1 MKPTNILVRSLSGA
15 LYILLILAALWLRPF
30 GIIFLAMLFG
40 ICGLLEFQKIT
51 IGEEENSLG
60 TILADIACLLSVIA
74 MAVNPVYGGIFLV
87 VTLLIRFIEQLYILH
102 DNPLRHLGMS
112 MLSIF
117 YLGIPMACMVAYG
130 NEMHPILL
138 LLTFLM
144 IWIND
149 TGAFLVG
156 CTFGRHRLFERIS
169 PKKSWEGFFG
179 GLGFNIV
186 FAIIL
191 WLCGVSVGHEG
202 FGWAGWV
209 LFAIVVT
216 VIATFG
222 DLVESMIKRSL
233 HVKDS
238 GNVIPGHGGLL
249 DRIDSL
255 LFAVPASWVFFE
267 IVKMIC

>member
-1 MKPTNILVRSLSGA
+1 MI
-15 LYILLILAALWLRPF
+15 ILAALWLRPL
-30 GIIFLAMLFG
+30 GLIFLAALFG
-40 ICGLLEFQKIT
+40 VTALLEFQKIT
-51 IGEEENSLG
+51 IDKEHN
-60 TILADIACLLSVIA
+60 TPATKLADIACLLSVVGI
-74 MAVNPVYGGIFLV
+74 AVNPMFGCMFLV
-87 VTLLIRFIEQLYILH
+87 ITLLIRFIKQLYIVH

-112 MLSIF
+112 MLSVLYIG
-117 YLGIPMACMVAYG
+117 LPMACMVAYG
-130 NEMHPILL
+130 NEMPSILI

-179 GLGFNIV
+179 GLGFNII
-186 FAIIL
+186 FAVIM
-191 WLCGVSVGHEG
+191 WSCGVSVGYQG

-209 LFAIVVT
+209 IFAIVVT
-216 VIATFG
+216 VISTFG
-222 DLVESMIKRSL
+222 DLIESMIKRTL

-238 GNVIPGHGGLL
+238 GNVIPGHGGIL

-255 LFAVPASWVFFE
+255 LFAMPASWLFFE
-267 IVKMIC
+267 IVRILTA